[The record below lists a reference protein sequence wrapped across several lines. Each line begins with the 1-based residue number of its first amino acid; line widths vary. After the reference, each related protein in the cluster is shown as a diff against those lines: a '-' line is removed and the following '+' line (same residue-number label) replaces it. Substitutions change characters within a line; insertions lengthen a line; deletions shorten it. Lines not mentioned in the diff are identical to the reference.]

1 MLWESL
7 RAGFGGQ
14 FVKVL
19 RRSEVPYRCGTHI
32 LGGESP
38 PGHFLWE
45 DSVCFKTE
53 YGGMECSNPGVPGP
67 EVKWTVGNHSDP
79 YNEAGEH
86 FWGGGVTDKD
96 EREKLMVQPLVAKW
110 EEYEE

>member
-1 MLWESL
+1 MKRLVLEP
-7 RAGFGGQ
+7 FGW
-14 FVKVL
+14 
-19 RRSEVPYRCGTHI
+19 PCT
-32 LGGESP
+32 LGECP